1 MLNKKRGQL
10 DIIVI
15 IILIIALAGI
25 FLSEPQITGK
35 VTKDTCFEGTEYGKC
50 SAVKPK
56 YCDNGA
62 LKPNCQKCGC
72 PPDQVCIENG
82 NCIPKCSDGTLFG
95 KCSKTQPFY
104 CFKGN
109 LLENCFKCGCYEGGA
124 CQADGRCT
132 GRRIRR
138 CDDNTI
144 YNRCSKDKP
153 KYCQDGKLID
163 RCSLCGCP
171 EAMLCKDDKCIEK
184 EQEVI
189 IERPSEVV
197 SEEEEVSVPE
207 EPVKE
212 IKDLKWFL
220 SWLCKVLKLKC

>member
-1 MLNKKRGQL
+1 MLINKKRGQVL
-10 DIIVI
+10 DVIVI
-15 IILIIALAGI
+15 ILFIIAFAGV
-25 FLSEPQITGK
+25 FLSEPKITGK

-50 SAVKPK
+50 SSVKPK

-72 PPDQVCIENG
+72 PSDQVCIENG
-82 NCIPKCSDGTLFG
+82 ECIPKCSDGTLFG

-132 GRRIRR
+132 GTRIRR

-153 KYCQDGKLID
+153 KYCENGKLID
-163 RCSLCGCP
+163 KCSLCGCP
-171 EAMLCKDDKCIEK
+171 EGMLCEDDKCIEK
-184 EQEVI
+184 EQEI
-189 IERPSEVV
+189 IVKQPTEVV
-197 SEEEEVSVPE
+197 SEKEIPKEA
-207 EPVKE
+207 VKE
-212 IKDLKWFL
+212 TKDLKWFL
-220 SWLCKVLKLKC
+220 SWLCKVFKLQC